1 MLAALDVASDEG
13 GDREVL
19 FGQLCLLAWAGVVT
33 VVYRCAS
40 RASAIS
46 GPEPAAGITFHVAA
60 CSR

>member
-1 MLAALDVASDEG
+1 
-13 GDREVL
+13 
-19 FGQLCLLAWAGVVT
+19 VVT